1 MWKAWMLGSLPHVEW
16 YLPDDPEGWPPMW
29 HMNTEVVEADGPGA
43 CGRGHSLWMAEL
55 EGSRIGLAWDWV
67 EVRPGVPALADPNAI
82 FSNIHFLDEGGSP
95 MDTLVATIQANR
107 IVHALPW
114 QDPIRVL
121 LHDKLARGALPAS
134 ATPGLRAP
142 RAALPQRA
150 ALAA

>member
-29 HMNTEVVEADGPGA
+29 HMNTEVVEPDGPGA

-55 EGSRIGLAWDWV
+55 DGSRIGLAWDWV

-82 FSNIHFLDEGGSP
+82 FSNIHFVCEDGRP

-121 LHDKLARGALPAS
+121 LHDKFARGKLPGSS
-134 ATPGLRAP
+134 AAAAFQP
-142 RAALPQRA
+142 RRMPADRP